1 MAFEE
6 NNPGF
11 WTPENE
17 DDSITGILIN
27 IQEDVG
33 TNKSMLYTIEQ
44 DKIPTNIWGSAI
56 LDQRMIGM
64 KVGDLIKIT
73 YKGLGE
79 KTSGKNAPKIFKV
92 EIDRE

>member
-44 DKIPTNIWGSAI
+44 DKN
-56 LDQRMIGM
+56 
-64 KVGDLIKIT
+64 T
-73 YKGLGE
+73 Y
-79 KTSGKNAPKIFKV
+79 
-92 EIDRE
+92 

>member
-44 DKIPTNIWGSAI
+44 DKIPTNIWGFSN
-56 LDQRMIGM
+56 IGPEN
-64 KVGDLIKIT
+64 DW
-73 YKGLGE
+73 YE
-79 KTSGKNAPKIFKV
+79 SRRSNKNHI
-92 EIDRE
+92 